1 MPNYDQG
8 WQVTYKYRE
17 PKLLPKGTRIEASFW
32 YDSTEERGV
41 RQGFNADRSVGS
53 ASGPTTRWHL
63 AFLSYTELDDASTTN
78 DQD

>member
-1 MPNYDQG
+1 M
-8 WQVTYKYRE
+8 TYKYRE

-41 RQGFNADRSVGS
+41 RQGFNADRSVGFGQRTNDEM
-53 ASGPTTRWHL
+53 AL
-63 AFLSYTELDDASTTN
+63 AFLSYTELDEASTTN

>member
-1 MPNYDQG
+1 M
-8 WQVTYKYRE
+8 TYKYKE

-41 RQGFNADRSVGS
+41 RRGFDGDLAVGFGQRTNDEM
-53 ASGPTTRWHL
+53 AL
-63 AFLSYTELDDASTTN
+63 AFISYTELGDDGPTTN